1 MLSMLSNIVNFQFGG
16 FYGGSFGDLLL
27 YWEQLGVF
35 SYVLPFLLIFAVVF
49 GILTKIKVFGDH
61 RGLNAVIA
69 LVVGLLSLQYNLVP
83 IFFSEIFPRVG
94 IAISIILVLLVL
106 VGLFLDPESK
116 AMNWGLFGI
125 GVIIFLSVLVKTA
138 GSLGWY
144 SAYWWYANWP
154 SILLGLVVIGIF
166 FAVISSVGQRE
177 PSTGPKVFALKE

>member
-1 MLSMLSNIVNFQFGG
+1 MFQGRNIFKEYLIKSNMLSMLSNIVNFQFGG

-106 VGLFLDPESK
+106 VRLFLHTGG
-116 AMNWGLFGI
+116 ML
-125 GVIIFLSVLVKTA
+125 
-138 GSLGWY
+138 
-144 SAYWWYANWP
+144 
-154 SILLGLVVIGIF
+154 
-166 FAVISSVGQRE
+166 
-177 PSTGPKVFALKE
+177 TGPLSYWD

>member
-1 MLSMLSNIVNFQFGG
+1 MFQGRNIFKEYLIKSNMLSMLSNIVNFQFGG

-116 AMNWGLFGI
+116 AMNCFWDRCDNI
-125 GVIIFLSVLVKTA
+125 LV
-138 GSLGWY
+138 S
-144 SAYWWYANWP
+144 P
-154 SILLGLVVIGIF
+154 SQNSRVFRMVFCILVVC
-166 FAVISSVGQRE
+166 
-177 PSTGPKVFALKE
+177 